1 MALQTTASGG
11 LSPEMKTFY
20 DRTLLVR
27 TVPNLIYTNFAQQR
41 NIPMHGGKTIE
52 FRRFASLATAV
63 TPLTEGT
70 PPSLK
75 DLTVTAITATVAQYG
90 DAVGFSDLVST
101 TTIDPLLTETTEI
114 LADQAAQTIDEICRE
129 ILVAGTSVR
138 YAGTATSRTTIDAA
152 EILTPAEVRLAV
164 LDLKLAR
171 ARKINGFYQALIH
184 PRAAHDLMNSAE
196 WREIQNFHQSGR
208 PMDGSLGTLYGVKFW
223 ESDVAR
229 VYTNASNGAGAAGT
243 VDVFATLFF
252 GADAWGMIRLAG
264 HNLQTYFKPKGSAG
278 TADPIDQQQSLGWK
292 VTFTAKILTDAFML
306 RLEHAASTANNAS

>member
-114 LADQAAQTIDEICRE
+114 LADQAAETIDEICRE

-138 YAGTATSRTTIDAA
+138 YANTKTARNQIAA
-152 EILTPAEVRLAV
+152 GDILTPAEVRLAV

-184 PRAAHDLMNSAE
+184 PRAAHDLMNSTE
-196 WREIQNFHQSGR
+196 WREMQNYHATGR

-229 VYTNASNGAGAAGT
+229 VYVNAGATAV
-243 VDVFATLFF
+243 VDVFASLFF
-252 GADAWGMIRLAG
+252 GADAWGMIRLSG